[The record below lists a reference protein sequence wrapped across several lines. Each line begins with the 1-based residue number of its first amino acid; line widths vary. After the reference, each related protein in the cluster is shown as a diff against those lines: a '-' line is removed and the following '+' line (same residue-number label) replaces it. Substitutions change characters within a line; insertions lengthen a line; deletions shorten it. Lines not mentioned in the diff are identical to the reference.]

1 MATPDLTEILIL
13 HNHMQRLDKSIQSMP
28 LHADGHDSMSREYD
42 ATMQRLV
49 QLMGQATKRK
59 LC

>member
-1 MATPDLTEILIL
+1 MAPDLTEILIL
-13 HNHMQRLDKSIQSMP
+13 HNHMKRLDKSIQSSSERS
-28 LHADGHDSMSREYD
+28 DGYAIMNREYD

-49 QLMGQATKRK
+49 QLMGHAAKSK